1 VSTAPESKM
10 SQWIHSLLVAASL
23 LGATPAF
30 AADLRA
36 QTARLLEFWTGRT
49 QTGKAIPTEK
59 LPADVVASF
68 DYETFATAAIEPH
81 KAQFSATQLQKYR
94 QVFDQL
100 LRKTVHRQAGAAL
113 GDTRYSVG
121 AAQDK
126 GDRSVVEV
134 KAHIPKDDLDTT
146 VQFVWAKKA
155 EAFRIVDVVID
166 GSSLVKDY
174 SNQFGRI
181 IKKDGVG
188 GLLAKLE
195 KRLSGAGEES
205 ARL

>member
-1 VSTAPESKM
+1 MSKWIYCLVVCM
-10 SQWIHSLLVAASL
+10 SLVAAR
-23 LGATPAF
+23 GAS

-36 QTARLLEFWTGRT
+36 QTSRLLEFWTGRA
-49 QTGKAIPTEK
+49 QSGKAAGGDK
-59 LPADVVASF
+59 LPPDVVASF
-68 DYETFATAAIEPH
+68 DYEAFTTAAIEPH
-81 KAQFSATQLQKYR
+81 KAQFSAPQLQKYR

-100 LRKTVHRQAGAAL
+100 LRKTVHKQAGAAL

-121 AAQDK
+121 EPREQNGK
-126 GDRSVVEV
+126 TMVEV

-146 VQFVWAKKA
+146 VQFVWTKKGDA
-155 EAFRIVDVVID
+155 YRIVDVVID

-181 IKKDGVG
+181 IKKDGVT
-188 GLLAKLE
+188 GLLGKLE
-195 KRLSGAGEES
+195 KRLVGASEES